1 MGAPVTIVE
10 FSDFQCPFCRR
21 FALMLHERWRETTTA
36 CGSFSTTCRWAT
48 TPGRA
53 AAEGAARAQL
63 QGSNVFWPLHDRLFE
78 NQGAI
83 TPDNI
88 KQKLVEYAQEQ
99 QRSRRQSV
107 PGLLGQRHVAGF
119 GAPRYRS
126 GRGRRVNGTPTLF
139 INGHRVQG
147 VKDWAQLR
155 QMIAEAAKPSP

>member
-63 QGSNVFWPLHDRLFE
+63 QGSNVFWPLHDGLFE
-78 NQGAI
+78 
-83 TPDNI
+83 
-88 KQKLVEYAQEQ
+88 K
-99 QRSRRQSV
+99 
-107 PGLLGQRHVAGF
+107 PGGNCAGQ
-119 GAPRYRS
+119 Y
-126 GRGRRVNGTPTLF
+126 
-139 INGHRVQG
+139 
-147 VKDWAQLR
+147 
-155 QMIAEAAKPSP
+155 